1 MCDEPS
7 SALDIS
13 VQAQI
18 SNLLRDLQRERRLT
32 YLFIRHGLAVVSQ
45 IAHEVGVIYLGRLVK
60 IGLPERIF
68 TTPKHEYTRDLP
80 ASVPRI
86 EAAAKS

>member
-1 MCDEPS
+1 MIYELESSVCDEPS

-13 VQAQI
+13 VQSQT

-45 IAHEVGVIYLGRLVK
+45 IAH
-60 IGLPERIF
+60 
-68 TTPKHEYTRDLP
+68 
-80 ASVPRI
+80 
-86 EAAAKS
+86 